1 MSPAIAIAVVWH
13 YHEHEFF
20 CCCKSTVTNVMLL
33 PDMVFMCFIL
43 VLKFLIDGEI
53 AAIIAVLQT
62 VAIPKLKKGLGPS

>member
-1 MSPAIAIAVVWH
+1 
-13 YHEHEFF
+13 
-20 CCCKSTVTNVMLL
+20 MLL